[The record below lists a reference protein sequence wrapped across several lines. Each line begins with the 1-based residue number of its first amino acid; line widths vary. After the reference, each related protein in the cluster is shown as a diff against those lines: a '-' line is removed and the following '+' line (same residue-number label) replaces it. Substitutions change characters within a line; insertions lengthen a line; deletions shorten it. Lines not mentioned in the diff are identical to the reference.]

1 MQENENQEPIEDSTP
16 EDNSIENTD
25 QYLADVIAEEK
36 RSNKRSFYIGLLL
49 LLLIPGFAYK
59 FLYNPSVNTT
69 IKTVFSLE
77 QAKIQADS
85 LYNQLK
91 KELAIYKQENEELYA
106 QISLKEY
113 ELENQ
118 YSKIKR
124 LIAQADRDKSV
135 QKEIQPKLNNLSI
148 EIDNLREYVESQTLD
163 LDELRSENRRL
174 KREKEILD
182 KKYLEELAEKERLTI
197 EGKNLENAN
206 AELTKKIQTAS
217 VLMTANILAK
227 SMRLKNNGDRKI
239 VSIAKRTEL
248 VQVCFSIIRNE
259 ICESGPNRFFL
270 RILDPTGVV
279 VYDKKRGSGV
289 LRLFENTEEIEYT
302 ISKIFDY
309 NRSVK
314 SLCMEWYAFPNTPFA
329 AGTYHVEIYNKGRL
343 VGKNTFSIK

>member
-1 MQENENQEPIEDSTP
+1 MQENENQEPIEESTP

-259 ICESGPNRFFL
+259 ICERGPNRFFL

-314 SLCMEWYAFPNTPFA
+314 SLCIEWYGFSNTPFT
-329 AGTYHVEIYNKGRL
+329 AGTYHIEIYNKGRL
-343 VGKNTFSIK
+343 VGKKTFSIK